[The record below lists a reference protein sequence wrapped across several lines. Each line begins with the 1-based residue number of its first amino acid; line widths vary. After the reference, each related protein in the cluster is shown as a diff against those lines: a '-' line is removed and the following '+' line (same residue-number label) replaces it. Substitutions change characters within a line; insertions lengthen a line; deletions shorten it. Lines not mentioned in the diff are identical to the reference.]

1 MFVTA
6 ARFLRAS
13 YDSEESVR
21 RKVDHIRKHLDELAL
36 DVGLDPERN
45 VTVAMGHDEVRVGV
59 SEEMDLY
66 LREAPGEWR
75 YN

>member
-1 MFVTA
+1 MYLTA
-6 ARFLRAS
+6 ARFQRES

-21 RKVDHIRKHLDELAL
+21 RRVDHLRKHLDELAL

-45 VTVAMGHDEVRVGV
+45 VTVSMGEEEVRVGV

-75 YN
+75 